1 MKLHIYGK
9 IDGKKAVIKTYTA
22 ETYDLLWGTC
32 EDVAGALDLDQLATG
47 SDTEIMRLAMNLVLH
62 SLGTVKTLF
71 LDIFEGLT
79 EEELRGATV
88 KEMAQVLVDVVRYT
102 LATLSLYAPKN
113 Q

>member
-32 EDVAGALDLDQLATG
+32 EDVAGALDLDQLTTG
-47 SDTEIMRLAMNLVLH
+47 SDTEIIKLAMNLVLH
-62 SLGTVKTLF
+62 SLDTVKTLF
-71 LDIFEGLT
+71 LDIFDGMT

-88 KEMAQVLVDVVRYT
+88 KEMAQVLVDVVKYT
-102 LATLSLYAPKN
+102 LSTLRLYAPKN
-113 Q
+113 